1 MYRLNLPLIEET
13 FDGSGDGR
21 IAVKRARVEEERE
34 ANENG
39 VRVVVEHVR
48 MMERMELGRRLKIRF
63 IICK

>member
-1 MYRLNLPLIEET
+1 M
-13 FDGSGDGR
+13 
-21 IAVKRARVEEERE
+21 KRARVEEERE